1 MKGCPT
7 LSWELLNN
15 VVKLINIVV
24 FSMEFETGGAPGEGT
39 LGACAPPAFHT
50 LAKDMSLNRG
60 ATRFTLLGL

>member
-24 FSMEFETGGAPGEGT
+24 FSMEFETGGAPGGDT
-39 LGACAPPAFHT
+39 WGMRPSCISYF
-50 LAKDMSLNRG
+50 G
-60 ATRFTLLGL
+60 

>member
-24 FSMEFETGGAPGEGT
+24 FSMEFETGGATGGGY
-39 LGACAPPAFHT
+39 LGHAPLLHFILWLRTCLLIEAQHI
-50 LAKDMSLNRG
+50 LHLN
-60 ATRFTLLGL
+60 